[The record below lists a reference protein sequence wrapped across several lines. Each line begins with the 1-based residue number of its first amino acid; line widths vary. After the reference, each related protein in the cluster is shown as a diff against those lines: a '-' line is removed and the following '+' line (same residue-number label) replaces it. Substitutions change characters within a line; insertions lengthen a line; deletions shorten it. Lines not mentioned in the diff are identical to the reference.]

1 MQVIVSLIDL
11 ARTLKSLG
19 HFYNSRQP
27 FQGGLA
33 EVVPSDVKCNCEN
46 FYPDLITG
54 LACLL
59 IFWGNMGY
67 QNQHY
72 KR

>member
-1 MQVIVSLIDL
+1 MRVIASLVDL
-11 ARTLKSLG
+11 ARTLKSHG

-33 EVVPSDVKCNCEN
+33 EFVSSDVKCNYEN

-54 LACLL
+54 LSCLP
-59 IFWGNMGY
+59 IF
-67 QNQHY
+67 
-72 KR
+72 